1 MSDAPIIHD
10 AFLAAAREL
19 SDDLHAALRAVGPV
33 EFAADRSQP
42 LPERLCRAVVG
53 QQLSVKAAGTI
64 WRRLLEQAA
73 GRPLVEHVAGADADA
88 LRACG
93 LSGAKTKAVKAIA
106 RASAEGRLCAD
117 ALAAL
122 PPETRK
128 HRLVETPGVG
138 PWTAD
143 MLNIFWFGER
153 DIWPDGDVAARKTF
167 QRLIGP
173 RRKTIVNARRF
184 APERSRL
191 ALYMWRVVDTPPDI

>member
-1 MSDAPIIHD
+1 MSDAPIVHE

-19 SDDLHAALRAVGPV
+19 SAELHAALRAVGPV
-33 EFAADRSQP
+33 PFVPDRSQP

-53 QQLSVKAAGTI
+53 QQLSVTAATIWERLQRAAGGD
-64 WRRLLEQAA
+64 LL
-73 GRPLVEHVAGADADA
+73 RHVGDAPAEA

-106 RASAEGRLCAD
+106 DAHAEGRLCSD

-128 HRLVETPGVG
+128 QRLVETPGVG

-173 RRKTIVNARRF
+173 RRKTAVNAKRF

-191 ALYMWRVVDTPPDI
+191 ALYMWRVADARPD